1 MNALGIFYSHSL
13 ITDEKCKKVES
24 LTNSVH
30 CWYNEGSKQYEDSY
44 VLDPVSGLWNWV
56 TDVYDDDQDDWA
68 PVKSSMHKPS
78 LNTETVIEYVRQN
91 VLYND
96 AGVEVE

>member
-1 MNALGIFYSHSL
+1 MNALGVFYGHSL
-13 ITDEKCKKVES
+13 ITDEMCKKVES

-44 VLDPVSGLWNWV
+44 TRDPASGLWNWV
-56 TDVYDDDQDDWA
+56 TDEYDDDDDWDS
-68 PVKSSMHKPS
+68 VKSSMKPS